1 MQSGGQRSAAMMV
14 PAKAGALLMIIIGV
28 LTLVVVQRPHG
39 STTEQPAAHHRAL
52 LADGCD
58 GTCVTAAEFAEHAA
72 AVNASL
78 AELRRGRQAADDEL
92 KGPAADVRELLRAVQ
107 AQVGEL
113 QHGGRALAQK
123 LEASKEHADRLELQV
138 AELRQ
143 EQQRDSGER
152 RRAQRTGGAEAAQ
165 ILKIETAA
173 ISCPLS
179 SGRFGLTKCQDP
191 SFERCHQEACAP
203 ILQGHRRMQAGGPP
217 SCTAQTLPARTVD
230 VNAACCPGD
239 ECSKGHP
246 DTCSAACAGIF
257 LAWVTGQRRLGF
269 RADRRAV

>member
-1 MQSGGQRSAAMMV
+1 MAMPKRPLAA
-14 PAKAGALLMIIIGV
+14 ALLCQ
-28 LTLVVVQRPHG
+28 LVVIALVVDTRLQLGAVQR
-39 STTEQPAAHHRAL
+39 
-52 LADGCD
+52 DGA
-58 GTCVTAAEFAEHAA
+58 TRR
-72 AVNASL
+72 SL
-78 AELRRGRQAADDEL
+78 WDADEL
-92 KGPAADVRELLRAVQ
+92 TEPAVLEQLRAVQ
-107 AQVGEL
+107 TQVGEL
-113 QHGGRALAQK
+113 QQGGRALAQK
-123 LEASKEHADRLELQV
+123 LEASNERVDRLELQQV
-138 AELRQ
+138 AELQ
-143 EQQRDSGER
+143 EEQRDSGER

-173 ISCPLS
+173 ITCPLS